1 MPINELIEISMKSE
15 ASLTGGGDGSDRRGC
30 GEKMGQLCLSI
41 FPNLLVNRMANT
53 EAGEA
58 MIVAISGDPFAAAL
72 NGQSGQEC
80 VQYKVAL
87 NPHYS

>member
-1 MPINELIEISMKSE
+1 MDLIVL
-15 ASLTGGGDGSDRRGC
+15 SL
-30 GEKMGQLCLSI
+30 

-72 NGQSGQEC
+72 NGWH
-80 VQYKVAL
+80 QYVKHQMA
-87 NPHYS
+87 NTCYF